1 VICRSPLGV
10 FCPRFPSRLPSLAL
24 VRSRLSAYRLL
35 APQYIDCSFHSSNRT
50 RFTHVPLLVLLTGYE
65 PGTRSR
71 SRCRYTKFL
80 EICRCSRARLI
91 VAPSL
96 YSLTPPLILNGC
108 PEERTSTS
116 PRITSSAT
124 ERRASRGTTSRARL
138 SLLLY
143 SLTPP
148 LILNGCPEE
157 RTPTTPR
164 ITSSATERRASR
176 KTTSPTCL
184 IVTCSSLRCDPDR
197 TSRDPI
203 DTTAHICN

>member
-1 VICRSPLGV
+1 VSATVTCRSPVGV
-10 FCPRFPSRLPSLAL
+10 FCPRFPSRLPSLAP

-35 APQYIDCSFHSSNRT
+35 APQYIDCSFHSSNTT
-50 RFTHVPLLVLLTGYE
+50 RFTHVPFLVLLTGYE

-80 EICRCSRARLI
+80 EICSRSRARLI

-124 ERRASRGTTSRARL
+124 ERRSSRGTTSRARL
-138 SLLLY
+138 SLLLD
-143 SLTPP
+143 SLHPSADTQRLPRRAHTDEPADDEQRNQKASIAKDNLTHLPDRHLLLTP
-148 LILNGCPEE
+148 
-157 RTPTTPR
+157 
-164 ITSSATERRASR
+164 
-176 KTTSPTCL
+176 
-184 IVTCSSLRCDPDR
+184 LR
-197 TSRDPI
+197 SQ
-203 DTTAHICN
+203 